1 MSSKYL
7 EKAWCYKTVSME
19 EKLLLVALA
28 ELSDRDGAFITSMTE
43 LKTMMC
49 ASERSLDNLISKLSV
64 EQTLVGTN
72 KSTPAY
78 RSEGKVK
85 GRLNF
90 DTYVAPNDHVAPYG
104 QQHTGYSNQPPQ
116 QAQQQSAQQPQ
127 DTYRNT
133 NRLSSF
139 HRSQVAPINKSIT
152 GKSINIMELSPSV
165 VEDWAEMIM
174 FKSGF
179 VGQTNVWAAFVE
191 RIKETPNRQL
201 YTLDELTS
209 RLHSHLHSE
218 KTYRQPGARKQA
230 SNKPQVKHSALD
242 VLEEKISNFNFN
254 DDN

>member
-7 EKAWCYKTVSME
+7 EKAWCYQTVSME

-43 LKTMMC
+43 LKAMMC

-78 RSEGKVK
+78 RSEGKIK

-90 DTYVAPNDHVAPYG
+90 DTYVTPSEHTASYG
-104 QQHTGYSNQPPQ
+104 QQNTGYSNQP
-116 QAQQQSAQQPQ
+116 QQQVQQPSAPQSQ

-179 VGQTNVWAAFVE
+179 VGQTNVWASFVE
-191 RIKETPNRQL
+191 RVKETPNRQL

-218 KTYRQPGARKQA
+218 KTYRQPSSRKQA
-230 SNKPQVKHSALD
+230 AKPQVKHSALD

>member
-49 ASERSLDNLISKLSV
+49 ASERSIDNLISKLSV

-72 KSTPAY
+72 KSTTAY
-78 RSEGKVK
+78 RSEGKIK

-90 DTYVAPNDHVAPYG
+90 DTYVAPYE
-104 QQHTGYSNQPPQ
+104 QQHADYSSQPQ
-116 QAQQQSAQQPQ
+116 YQNQQSVQQQPQ

-179 VGQTNVWAAFVE
+179 VGQTNVWASFVE
-191 RIKETPNRQL
+191 RVKETPNRQL

-218 KTYRQPGARKQA
+218 KTYRQPSSRKQTP
-230 SNKPQVKHSALD
+230 NKPQVKHSALD